1 MPYQKGRPTMSKWS
15 LIKRAVASLLLI
27 LVGMLI
33 AVAVLSGGPAAWFTA
48 AGPPSAQAAA
58 PSDLTLQSS
67 PDDSF
72 TCYSVGVA
80 AYPSRIHVECS
91 PAAGSI
97 RFFALGTDNA
107 PHAARI
113 LSVLSMAH
121 VTGKPLY
128 IQYDPNDTS
137 GANIGC
143 QTSDCRLIQ
152 SAAILP

>member
-1 MPYQKGRPTMSKWS
+1 MSKWN
-15 LIKRAVASLLLI
+15 LVKRAAASLLLV

-33 AVAVLSGGPAAWFTA
+33 AIAVLSGGPASWFAA

-58 PSDLTLQSS
+58 PSDLSRQAT
-67 PDDSF
+67 PDDNF
-72 TCYSVGVA
+72 TCNSVGVA

-97 RFFALGTDNA
+97 RFFALGTSNSS
-107 PHAARI
+107 HAARI
-113 LSVLSMAH
+113 LSVLSLAH
-121 VTGKPLY
+121 VTGKPIY
-128 IQYDPNDTS
+128 IQYDPNDLS

>member
-1 MPYQKGRPTMSKWS
+1 MSKWN
-15 LIKRAVASLLLI
+15 LVKRAVASLLLV

-33 AVAVLSGGPAAWFTA
+33 AVAVLSGGPASWFA
-48 AGPPSAQAAA
+48 ASGPPSAQAAA
-58 PSDLTLQSS
+58 PSDLTLQAI
-67 PDDSF
+67 PEDSF
-72 TCYSVGVA
+72 ICSSVGVA

-97 RFFALGTDNA
+97 RFFALGTNNSS
-107 PHAARI
+107 HAARI

-121 VTGKPLY
+121 VTGKQLY
-128 IQYDPNDTS
+128 IQYDPTDLS

>member
-1 MPYQKGRPTMSKWS
+1 MSKRN
-15 LIKRAVASLLLI
+15 LVKRMGTSLLLI

-33 AVAVLSGGPAAWFTA
+33 DVAVLTGGPASWFQP
-48 AGPPSAQAAA
+48 AGPSSAQAAA
-58 PSDLTLQSS
+58 PSDLTLQAN
-67 PDDSF
+67 PDDNF

-97 RFFALGTDNA
+97 RFFALGTSNSS
-107 PHAARI
+107 HAARI

-128 IQYDPNDTS
+128 IQYDPNDLS